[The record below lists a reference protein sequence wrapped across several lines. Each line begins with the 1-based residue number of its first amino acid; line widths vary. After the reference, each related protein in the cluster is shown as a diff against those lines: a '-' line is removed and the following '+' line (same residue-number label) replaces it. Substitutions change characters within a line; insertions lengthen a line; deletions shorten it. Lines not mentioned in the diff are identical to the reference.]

1 MNAPVPQIAAVVVN
15 HDRRELLAASL
26 ESVERGARETGV
38 ELELAVVD
46 NGSRDGSATL
56 VSERFPRATLLALDV
71 NVGFAGAVN
80 LAVAR
85 TSAEWILLLNNDA
98 TLDRSAL
105 RHLLEATAA
114 PNVGAI
120 AAQQRFAARPDRI
133 NSAGIGLDV
142 LGVAFDR
149 LLGAPVEAS
158 EPDCIDVFGASAG
171 AALYRRAMLDQVGG
185 FDSRFFVYLED
196 VDLAWRAGM
205 AGWRTLYAPQ
215 AVAWHHHASTARHGS
230 PFKYFHV
237 GRNRVRMLA
246 RNADRRQLRRHAVAI
261 VAYDLAYVAF
271 VAARE
276 HSIAPL
282 LGRLAGLREW
292 RSYRREGA
300 ALRRPVSLEPRRGL
314 RAALGRRAAWSQG
327 GTTPGDGPTPA

>member
-1 MNAPVPQIAAVVVN
+1 VIAAAPQIAAVVVN
-15 HDRRELLAASL
+15 RNRRELLAASL
-26 ESVERGARETGV
+26 ESVVRSARAAGV

-46 NGSRDGSATL
+46 NGSRDGSAAM
-56 VSERFPRATLLALDV
+56 VSERFPAAGVLALDV
-71 NVGFAGAVN
+71 NVGFPEAVN

-98 TLDRSAL
+98 TLDRNAL
-105 RHLLEATAA
+105 GHLLEATSA
-114 PNVGAI
+114 PDVGAI
-120 AAQQRFAARPDRI
+120 AAQQRFAARPDLI
-133 NSAGIGLDV
+133 NSAGIGIDV
-142 LGVAFDR
+142 LGVAYDR
-149 LLGAPVEAS
+149 LLGAPVNAS
-158 EPDCIDVFGASAG
+158 EPACTDVFGASAG

-185 FDSRFFVYLED
+185 FDPRFFVYLED
-196 VDLAWRAGM
+196 VDLAWRARM
-205 AGWRTLYAPQ
+205 AGWRTLYAPR

-246 RNADRRQLRRHAVAI
+246 RNADRRHLRRHGHAI

-271 VAARE
+271 VAGRE
-276 HSIAPL
+276 RSIAPL

-314 RAALGRRAAWSQG
+314 RAALGRRAAWAQG
-327 GTTPGDGPTPA
+327 ATSLDDRPTPA